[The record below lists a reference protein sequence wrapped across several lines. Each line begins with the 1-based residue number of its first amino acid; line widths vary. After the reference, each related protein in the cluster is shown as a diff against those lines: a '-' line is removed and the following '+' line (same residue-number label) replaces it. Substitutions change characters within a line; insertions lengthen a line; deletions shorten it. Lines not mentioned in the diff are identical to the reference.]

1 MNHCG
6 NQLPVLFL
14 FMAHHQSVN
23 MSKTTGATS
32 EAGTSYPCG
41 VSEFTSGFVFFVFLL
56 FFFCFFFFCRVRV
69 PQSVF
74 WVVFCGSLFVL
85 FVFSICI
92 FLVLSR
98 CTASNYPFSIFELF
112 LSYCY
117 HGMCFCYAHRRLCIV
132 SSRHGRPDR
141 MEWKT
146 AINVLLFYLVL
157 GHTMRFSLVF
167 VFPIINCYLSL
178 FIPQFTIDNSKR
190 PCNQLWASPVLFRL
204 SWLLFLFCH
213 ATSNWYFTF
222 VWPAS
227 MFLLMDLKHCLDS
240 QYNLQ
245 NDENSEITAK

>member
-1 MNHCG
+1 MMNHCG

-41 VSEFTSGFVFFVFLL
+41 VSEFTSGFV
-56 FFFCFFFFCRVRV
+56 
-69 PQSVF
+69 
-74 WVVFCGSLFVL
+74 

-141 MEWKT
+141 ME
-146 AINVLLFYLVL
+146 
-157 GHTMRFSLVF
+157 
-167 VFPIINCYLSL
+167 
-178 FIPQFTIDNSKR
+178 
-190 PCNQLWASPVLFRL
+190 
-204 SWLLFLFCH
+204 
-213 ATSNWYFTF
+213 
-222 VWPAS
+222 
-227 MFLLMDLKHCLDS
+227 
-240 QYNLQ
+240 
-245 NDENSEITAK
+245 